1 MELQTLKATT
11 REATGKGGARE
22 VRVSGA
28 VPCVLYGG
36 EAGAVSLKVNAKQFE
51 QLIHHNRSGEHAI
64 VQLEVEDNAVLNT
77 PALLKAVQHHPIRGQ
92 AVHADFLRIRLDE
105 KITTVVPVKLVGHA
119 PGITEGG
126 VLDQQ
131 CRELEV
137 ECLALDLPESVTVD
151 VTSLHMGQSIHIG
164 DIRVL
169 DRITVLTEADR
180 VLVAIHAPRAA
191 KEETEDEEGTAEPEV
206 ITERKKEEAAEQPK
220 KK

>member
-11 REATGKGGARE
+11 RQAAGKSGARG

-28 VPCVLYGG
+28 IPCILYGG
-36 EAGAVSLKVNAKQFE
+36 EAGSVSLQVNARQFE

-64 VQLEVEDNAVLNT
+64 VQLEVEDNAGLNT

-126 VLDQQ
+126 VVDHQ

-137 ECLALDLPESVTVD
+137 ECLALDLPDAISID
-151 VTSLHMGQSIHIG
+151 VSSLHMGQSIHVA
-164 DIRVL
+164 DVKVL
-169 DRITVLTEADR
+169 DRITVLTESDR
-180 VLVAIHAPRAA
+180 VVVAIHAPRAA
-191 KEETEDEEGTAEPEV
+191 KEAVEGEEGAAEPEV
-206 ITERKKEEAAEQPK
+206 ITERKKEEAPEQPK